1 MKISSS
7 LCSAFRILETYKCS
21 LVISVPLM
29 WKNSYIFDLSIETKD
44 LSESGLAIFT
54 IGWVETFN
62 EEVALLLGV
71 LISLRFLS

>member
-1 MKISSS
+1 
-7 LCSAFRILETYKCS
+7 
-21 LVISVPLM
+21 M